1 MKLIPRHLVLLAF
14 STFAMGTEAFVYTG
28 HLTALSRDLSVPVA
42 RTGALA
48 ASFSATLALSGP
60 ILTWLTRRADRKVL
74 LWLGLIIIGLLNIGA
89 ALASNFFVLLVVRV
103 ACGLAA
109 GLVGPSA
116 QAAAA
121 MLSPPHERGRA
132 MAVVLAGMTLAFM
145 VGAPLGSIF
154 GASFGWRAT
163 FVFSAVLSG
172 IASILILVLLPRVEA
187 LVDVKSDAARP
198 MAVRRLSVP
207 LLFTFLSAAATF
219 SAIAYIGPLLNF
231 LAGFDGVGVGAMQT
245 LIGVGSILG
254 IAFGARFADRT
265 DWARPMT
272 WLFTTS
278 AVSLAV
284 YSVLGLQRPSRPIV
298 IIAFALSLISGAG
311 ALFARMPI
319 IQGLI
324 ARAEPNRLPVAL
336 ALNASMMSLGHAA
349 GAAWGGLWFGTVGI
363 VSLGFAGS
371 GIAAC
376 GALLARS
383 GWSSSAD
390 RNELS
395 TGTAVNTLA
404 P

>member
-42 RTGALA
+42 QTGALA

-163 FVFSAVLSG
+163 FVFSAVLAG
-172 IASILILVLLPRVEA
+172 IASILILVSLPRVEA
-187 LVDVKSDAARP
+187 LADVKSDAARP
-198 MAVRRLSVP
+198 LAVRRLSVP

-231 LAGFDGVGVGAMQT
+231 LAGLDGVGVGVMQT

-272 WLFTTS
+272 WLFITS

-284 YSVLGLQRPSRPIV
+284 YSGLQRPSRPII
-298 IIAFALSLISGAG
+298 IIAFALSLVSGAG

-336 ALNASMMSLGHAA
+336 ALNASMMSLGQAA
-349 GAAWGGLWFGTVGI
+349 GAAWGGLWFGMVGI

-376 GALLARS
+376 AALLARS

-390 RNELS
+390 RSELS
-395 TGTAVNTLA
+395 TSTVVNTLA

>member
-28 HLTALSRDLSVPVA
+28 HLTALSRELSVPVA
-42 RTGALA
+42 QTGALA

-89 ALASNFFVLLVVRV
+89 ALASNFSVLLMVRV

-132 MAVVLAGMTLAFM
+132 MAAVLAGMTLAFM

-163 FVFSAVLSG
+163 FVFSAVLAG
-172 IASILILVLLPRVEA
+172 IASILILLSLPRVEA
-187 LVDVKSDAARP
+187 LADVKSDPAHPLAI
-198 MAVRRLSVP
+198 RRLSVP

-231 LAGFDGVGVGAMQT
+231 LAGLDGVGVGDADSHWCRKYPRHCIRRSLCRSNRLGET
-245 LIGVGSILG
+245 HDVAVYNIGRVTRRL
-254 IAFGARFADRT
+254 FGAGVTAPQSTHRHHRLRVRARIRCGRALRPYADHPRT
-265 DWARPMT
+265 HRAR
-272 WLFTTS
+272 
-278 AVSLAV
+278 
-284 YSVLGLQRPSRPIV
+284 
-298 IIAFALSLISGAG
+298 
-311 ALFARMPI
+311 
-319 IQGLI
+319 
-324 ARAEPNRLPVAL
+324 RAYRLPVAL
-336 ALNASMMSLGHAA
+336 ALNASMMSFGQSA
-349 GAAWGGLWFGTVGI
+349 GAAWGGLWFGTAGI

-376 GALLARS
+376 AALLARS
-383 GWSSSAD
+383 GRSSSPD
-390 RNELS
+390 RSELS
-395 TGTAVNTLA
+395 TSTAVNTLA
-404 P
+404 L